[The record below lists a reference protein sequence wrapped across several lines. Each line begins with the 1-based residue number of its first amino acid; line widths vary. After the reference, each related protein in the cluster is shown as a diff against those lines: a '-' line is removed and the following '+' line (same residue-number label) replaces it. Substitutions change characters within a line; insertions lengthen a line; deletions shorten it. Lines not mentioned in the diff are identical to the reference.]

1 MSCSCTFVLLLVSST
16 WQFFSFKAQR
26 ACRRNSLF
34 AVNYVAH
41 TKRCRCPTWHRPWP
55 WTKRMKAV
63 LQVWGVWY
71 LEVSC
76 CLRFQPQEKSNDT
89 VFLSKQFI
97 QESFNMHAGKS
108 LCRNLSAGIS
118 LAPNCNPL
126 YNPSTTP
133 HQPSPLNSSLLSRI
147 IIRHMVRSCIMVH
160 LHSSP
165 SGCIRVYEH
174 FRCKSWDLAAVLGAI
189 LGLLPR
195 LLLTSPPYW
204 QRECLS

>member
-1 MSCSCTFVLLLVSST
+1 MKPWAVHAPLFFCWFLPLDSFFLLRLRELVEEIHSLLSIMLLILRGAGVQLDIGHGHEPREWRLCYKSEMYGTWRLAVASDSNHKKRATTQCSSQS
-16 WQFFSFKAQR
+16 
-26 ACRRNSLF
+26 SLF
-34 AVNYVAH
+34 RNLS
-41 TKRCRCPTWHRPWP
+41 TC
-55 WTKRMKAV
+55 M
-63 LQVWGVWY
+63 
-71 LEVSC
+71 
-76 CLRFQPQEKSNDT
+76 QE
-89 VFLSKQFI
+89 
-97 QESFNMHAGKS
+97 
-108 LCRNLSAGIS
+108 NLSAGIS

-174 FRCKSWDLAAVLGAI
+174 FRCKSWDLAAVLLGAI
-189 LGLLPR
+189 LGLLPH
-195 LLLTSPPYW
+195 LLLTSPPSYW